1 MEQKIEIPDENFNFD
16 NLALGNPISVYGGA
30 YFTKLTNKGNDIY
43 IQTPICGTKQG
54 VVKSGKRMYLD
65 LLFDK
70 TDDNIIMW
78 FENLEEISRELIF
91 NKRENWF
98 QDPIEMDD
106 IESAFSPSVRLF
118 KSGRYYLVRVF
129 LDNPRLYGGSKNVT
143 IYDDRE
149 HQLSIEDI
157 KPESKIIC
165 ILQIHGIKFTTKSF
179 QIYSQ
184 LKQAMVIK
192 TNMFNQCCIKPS
204 GGGNED
210 VVSTISQH
218 DEKDTGIEDSILFNI
233 DEDVKEKVKDD
244 VKEDVDEEKKNMNV
258 DGDNLVIETQ
268 VTDVL
273 ENDGKIE
280 EVEEVEQLDNKD
292 ENTGKTL
299 IKIEDGMEG
308 GMDDNIKLE
317 IEDLDIDKEDNKN
330 DGLTEFDMDLDLNKM
345 ESITLRNQSEVY
357 YDIYK
362 EAREKAKQARRHALQ
377 CFIEAQNIKN
387 THGLEILEDSSDDEF
402 EKQLEDEKYKKE
414 LIGESKMLE

>member
-78 FENLEEISRELIF
+78 FENLEEMSRELIF
-91 NKRENWF
+91 NKRDSWF

-157 KPESKIIC
+157 KPESRIIC

-192 TNMFNQCCIKPS
+192 TNMFNQCCIRPSS
-204 GGGNED
+204 GGKED
-210 VVSTISQH
+210 VVSDISP
-218 DEKDTGIEDSILFNI
+218 DIEKNGSVEDSILFNI
-233 DEDVKEKVKDD
+233 DQD
-244 VKEDVDEEKKNMNV
+244 VKEDVKEENKEDVKEENKDM
-258 DGDNLVIETQ
+258 DGDEDDLVVETQ
-268 VTDVL
+268 ITDVL
-273 ENDGKIE
+273 ENDNLEK
-280 EVEEVEQLDNKD
+280 VEQVEQLHDKEED
-292 ENTGKTL
+292 TRKSL
-299 IKIEDGMEG
+299 IKIEDEAEEGMN
-308 GMDDNIKLE
+308 DNIKLE
-317 IEDLDIDKEDNKN
+317 IEDLVINKDDNKD
-330 DGLTEFDMDLDLNKM
+330 DGLREFDMDLDLNKM

-362 EAREKAKQARRHALQ
+362 EAREKAKQARRHALY

-414 LIGESKMLE
+414 IIGESKILE